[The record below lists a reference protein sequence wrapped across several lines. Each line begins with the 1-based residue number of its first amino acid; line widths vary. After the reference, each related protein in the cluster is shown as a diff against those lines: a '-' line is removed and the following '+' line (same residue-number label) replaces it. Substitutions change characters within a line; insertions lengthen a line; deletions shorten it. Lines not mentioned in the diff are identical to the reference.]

1 MAVINLTPEQINFI
15 QDNKGKMKQKEIAA
29 ILGITP
35 AAVCKRLKESKLV
48 DGYFNLEDFKKQYIA

>member
-1 MAVINLTPEQINFI
+1 MAVNNLTKQQIDFI

-29 ILGITP
+29 CLGVTP
-35 AAVCKRLKESKLV
+35 ACICKRLKESKLV